1 MSLDEKQPQNFKIK
15 ELEGSQIEITAEI
28 PTEDFEKHRA
38 RAVKELS
45 QSVEI
50 PGFRKGTAP
59 ESVLAKRIGEGAILQ
74 EMAEHAIAAFYM
86 KVLGEEK
93 IDVIGRPAITI
104 TKIARGNPL
113 GFKVVTAV
121 FPKAE
126 LPDYKKIAEKINGRK
141 REIQEVT
148 DKDVEDTILE
158 ISRNYARHNS
168 AQNDAESTQKGAE
181 EKKEEV
187 LPELTDD
194 SVKQFGDFKTVL
206 DFRTKIRE
214 NLKEE
219 RKMKDEEK
227 KRIEIMDAVLAG
239 TKLILPEV
247 LVESEKEK
255 MLAQLKANISGMG
268 LKPEDYF
275 KHIQKTEEDMK
286 KELHKDAEKR
296 VKTQIVLHKIGEH
309 EHIEVPANEVEEE
322 TKRVLEYHKGADA
335 ARAREYVEG
344 LLLNERVLRFLDGTE
359 GARRKTQN

>member
-1 MSLDEKQPQNFKIK
+1 MSPDEKQLQNFKIK

-59 ESVLAKRIGEGAILQ
+59 ESVLAKRTGEGAILQ
-74 EMAEHAIAAFYM
+74 EMAEHAIATFYM
-86 KVLGEEK
+86 KLLGEEK
-93 IDVIGRPAITI
+93 IDAIGRPTITI

-113 GFKVVTAV
+113 GVKIVTAV
-121 FPKAE
+121 FPKVE
-126 LPDYKKIAEKINGRK
+126 LPDYKKIAEKINDRK
-141 REIQEVT
+141 REIPEVT

-158 ISRNYARHNS
+158 VSRNYARHNS
-168 AQNDAESTQKGAE
+168 AQNNADRTQNSAE
-181 EKKEEV
+181 EK

-206 DFRTKIRE
+206 DFRIKIRE
-214 NLKEE
+214 NLQEE
-219 RKMKDEEK
+219 RKTKDEEK
-227 KRIEIMDAVLAG
+227 KRIEIMDTVLAG
-239 TKLILPEV
+239 TKLILPDV

-335 ARAREYVEG
+335 ARVREYVEG
-344 LLLNERVLRFLDGTE
+344 LLLNEKTLQFLETYKTE
-359 GARRKTQN
+359 HI